1 MNSFEQGR
9 DIIRFLINNS
19 MSVECIKEKRV
30 EVVSRVEFVAL
41 TKVIAL

>member
-1 MNSFEQGR
+1 MNSFEQER
-9 DIIRFLINNS
+9 DIIRFLINKS
-19 MSVECIKEKRV
+19 MSVECIKEERV